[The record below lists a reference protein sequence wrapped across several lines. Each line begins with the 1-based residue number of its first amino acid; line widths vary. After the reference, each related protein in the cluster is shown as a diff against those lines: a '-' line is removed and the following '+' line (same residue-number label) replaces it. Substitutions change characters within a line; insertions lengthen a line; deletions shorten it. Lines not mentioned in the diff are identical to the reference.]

1 MRIPNSASRHFDPD
15 ARAVEVFAL
24 HEAHWHLDA
33 VYKED
38 APVSAPPIEELS
50 FTLDA
55 LWVQVG
61 RFQAELHLM
70 MLQTARS
77 IFLPDHY

>member
-55 LWVQVG
+55 LWV
-61 RFQAELHLM
+61 
-70 MLQTARS
+70 
-77 IFLPDHY
+77 